1 MGIADSD
8 QDNMRLLGE
17 KQSQFTKELR
27 QLRSERNF
35 MLETQGTITD
45 DQSSTPDIDVE
56 SDNFSTEAG
65 KVYIVPTLQ
74 MNVINYRED
83 E

>member
-45 DQSSTPDIDVE
+45 DQSSTPDIDAE
-56 SDNFSTEAG
+56 SDFPSEAG
-65 KVYIVPTLQ
+65 RVYIVPTLQ
-74 MNVINYRED
+74 MNVINYKED